1 MGIGF
6 AVNVTLHP
14 LEHPASEAPEAFP
27 DPSDERGPHPLAR
40 QVAEAWMEE
49 LRGAPPAWAERLRAQ
64 GPGKM
69 LGVLVVQRPEGGLAS
84 VRGFSGMLDGAWAQP
99 GFVPPLFDLQAR
111 ERIEVPGEAA
121 VKALLRRAE
130 EAGAAPSLLRAQEDL
145 VSLLARQREAGAEV
159 RARHAANK
167 AARHALRAAGGLDE
181 EGLHALGQQSRADQ
195 AERRRLEAA
204 CALERVGPEQR
215 LRREERR
222 VDALERLRRIFCR
235 QLMRA
240 LHDLY
245 EVPGLGGAPVP
256 LRSLFPSGEPATG
269 AGECAAPKLLGWAH
283 RAGLRP
289 VALAEFWWGVPP
301 STGGRREGIFY
312 PSCRDKC
319 GPLLPHLLAGVEVAH
334 APVFRPPPFEKPGL
348 SILHEDAW
356 VVLVDKPAGLLSVP
370 GREEGLY
377 DSVLVRLRER
387 YPSARGPLL
396 VHRLDLDTSGVLLAG
411 LTPDTHAALQAQ
423 FTARTVEKR
432 YVAWVEGEVEGE
444 EGLISLALRGDPT
457 DRPRQVHD
465 PVAGQEA
472 ITSWNILAR
481 TEGRTRVA
489 FFPRTGRTHQLRVH
503 ASHPAGLGR
512 AILGDRLYGL
522 PGERLMLHAERLT
535 FTHPHTGERVTVES
549 PAPF

>member
-1 MGIGF
+1 
-6 AVNVTLHP
+6 
-14 LEHPASEAPEAFP
+14 
-27 DPSDERGPHPLAR
+27 
-40 QVAEAWMEE
+40 
-49 LRGAPPAWAERLRAQ
+49 
-64 GPGKM
+64 M
-69 LGVLVVQRPEGGLAS
+69 LGVLVVQRPDGSLAS
-84 VRGFSGMLDGAWAQP
+84 LRGFSGMLDGAWAQP

-111 ERIEVPGEAA
+111 ARIEVPGEAA

-130 EAGAAPSLLRAQEDL
+130 EARGAPVLLRAREDL
-145 VSLLARQREAGAEV
+145 ASLLARQQQAGEAM
-159 RARHAANK
+159 RARHAANR
-167 AARHALRAAGGLDE
+167 AARHSQRAAGGLDE
-181 EGLHALGQQSRADQ
+181 AGLHALGQQSRADQ
-195 AERRRLEAA
+195 AERRRFEAA
-204 CALERVGPEQR
+204 CALERLEPER
-215 LRREERR
+215 KLRRGERR
-222 VDALERLRRIFCR
+222 VEALGRLRRIFCR
-235 QLMRA
+235 RLMRA

-245 EVPGLGGAPVP
+245 EVPGAGVAPVP
-256 LRSLFPSGEPATG
+256 LRSLFPSGEPVTG

-301 STGGRREGIFY
+301 STGGRREGVFY
-312 PSCRDKC
+312 PSCKDKC
-319 GPLLPHLLAGVEVAH
+319 APLLPHLLAGLEVAH
-334 APVFRPPPFEKPGL
+334 APVFRPTPFEKPGL
-348 SILHEDAW
+348 AVLHEDAW
-356 VVLVDKPAGLLSVP
+356 VVVVDKPAGLLSVP

-411 LTPDTHAALQAQ
+411 LTPDAHAVLQAQ
-423 FTARTVEKR
+423 FAARTVEKR
-432 YVAWVEGEVEGE
+432 YVAWVEGDVEGE
-444 EGLISLALRGDPT
+444 GGLVSLALRGDPA

-465 PVAGQEA
+465 PVAGLEA
-472 ITSWNILAR
+472 VTEWKVLAR
-481 TEGRTRVA
+481 GEGRTRVA

-522 PGERLMLHAERLT
+522 PGDRLMLHAERLT